1 MRVSLILIESI
12 SRLVSL
18 LFSDSIIPAKA
29 FTTGACQGTFKIQ
42 SGPLNCNSE
51 KVIYLVK
58 SKVCGEV
65 PFVEKA
71 KTAFR
76 YRFNNYK
83 IKY

>member
-18 LFSDSIIPAKA
+18 LFSNSIIPAKA
-29 FTTGACQGTFKIQ
+29 FTTGAYQGTFKIQ
-42 SGPLNCNSE
+42 SGPSNCDSE

-71 KTAFR
+71 KTAFGER
-76 YRFNNYK
+76 YNNYK
-83 IKY
+83 TKY